1 MDVNP
6 GLSTTVTVKY
16 NVANRKAV
24 FNPLSFNDSGIT
36 SANASSTG
44 IPNTINI
51 ADHGL
56 VTGHKIIHTFTGS
69 ESSLTNNKE
78 YYVYVIDSNK
88 ISLVEN
94 GYEVTKPK
102 PDFIKVNITT
112 GGWLSPIN
120 PSVKILEGQ
129 LSTLIYQI
137 LLYHT
142 LKYITS
148 YPAFYLSYIK
158 IIHLQKSI
166 IQMAQVTFLK

>member
-1 MDVNP
+1 MIDASS

-36 SANASSTG
+36 SATSSTG

-56 VTGHKIIHTFTGS
+56 VTGQKVIHTFTGS

-88 ISLVEN
+88 ISLVES

-102 PDFIKVNITT
+102 PD
-112 GGWLSPIN
+112 
-120 PSVKILEGQ
+120 
-129 LSTLIYQI
+129 
-137 LLYHT
+137 LLK
-142 LKYITS
+142 LR
-148 YPAFYLSYIK
+148 
-158 IIHLQKSI
+158 
-166 IQMAQVTFLK
+166 